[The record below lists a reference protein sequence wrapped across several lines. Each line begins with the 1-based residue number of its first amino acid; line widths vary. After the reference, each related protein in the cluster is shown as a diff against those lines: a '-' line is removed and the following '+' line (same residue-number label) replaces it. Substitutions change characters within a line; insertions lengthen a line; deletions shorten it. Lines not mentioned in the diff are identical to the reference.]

1 MVDYARRNAT
11 ETELD
16 YSVDFACTMPIEFRF
31 RLFNDYYRI
40 RSIRQKLKKNK
51 TYSQWV
57 TYHEEEK
64 DL

>member
-1 MVDYARRNAT
+1 MVDYAKKKAS
-11 ETELD
+11 EAELGH
-16 YSVDFACTMPIEFRF
+16 SVDFACTMPIEFRF
-31 RLFNDYYRI
+31 RLFTDYYRI
-40 RSIRQKLKKNK
+40 RSVRQKLKKNK